1 MDIDES
7 SISWM
12 TIPYIF
18 DKNPTCFQVVNIAGQ
33 NKTSSAVEE
42 ICNQS
47 WQSVF
52 LLKLANGINET
63 VEWIW

>member
-18 DKNPTCFQVVNIAGQ
+18 HRFLSIFKARVPQQQ
-33 NKTSSAVEE
+33 NKQTSSAGDETSPE
-42 ICNQS
+42 LTICVIPFETNQ
-47 WQSVF
+47 QM
-52 LLKLANGINET
+52 K
-63 VEWIW
+63 